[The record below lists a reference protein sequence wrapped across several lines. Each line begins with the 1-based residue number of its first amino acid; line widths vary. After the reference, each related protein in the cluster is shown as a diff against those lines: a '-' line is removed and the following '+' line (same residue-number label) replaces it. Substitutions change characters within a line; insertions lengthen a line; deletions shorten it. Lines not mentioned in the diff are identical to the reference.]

1 MDNPYAIS
9 HVVNTAASVIALTI
23 TPLFLAMISQTK
35 KSQLSRTAFL
45 IIVLV
50 CSMIYGVMGLALL
63 AMLLRS
69 LVHMWR
75 GTP

>member
-1 MDNPYAIS
+1 MDNSLDIS
-9 HVVNTAASVIALTI
+9 HAVNMAASAIALTI

-35 KSQLSRTAFL
+35 KSRLSRMAFL
-45 IIVLV
+45 IIVLA

-63 AMLLRS
+63 GMLLRS